1 MVNLNFTK
9 RQTRRREADCAK
21 PNQLNAKMPSRQAAR
36 EFTALGSFTSLQ
48 LCVSLRKS
56 IHNSMNAGFERAF
69 PEIYKSK
76 STYNYLH
83 LKLASLHLCVKSG
96 TQAIQIALQQNRR
109 SGLIDF
115 DLSLVASNLS
125 LNQEPICLCG
135 R

>member
-36 EFTALGSFTSLQ
+36 EFTALGSLTSLQ

-76 STYNYLH
+76 STSNYHH
-83 LKLASLHLCVKSG
+83 LKLASLHLRLQSG
-96 TQAIQIALQQNRR
+96 SQATHIPLRHNRPR
-109 SGLIDF
+109 
-115 DLSLVASNLS
+115 A
-125 LNQEPICLCG
+125 
-135 R
+135 